1 MGDEGGIQLG
11 IGSGHVPQKLV
22 DGGRL
27 KEDAVVEG
35 VKAAALFFNPAVTA
49 FAKAALDIGINWQP
63 VEKIEKSLATSTTVH
78 VTRSEWE
85 LRNQTVDERFVNTA
99 AAVAAVHT
107 RIDNA
112 DTKKAPWWAVTAV
125 IFSTISTL
133 GLALQWVPQLV
144 NK

>member
-1 MGDEGGIQLG
+1 MNAHHPSLEQTDTASLAVL
-11 IGSGHVPQKLV
+11 STKL
-22 DGGRL
+22 DHL
-27 KEDAVVEG
+27 A
-35 VKAAALFFNPAVTA
+35 TT
-49 FAKAALDIGINWQP
+49 

-99 AAVAAVHT
+99 AAVAAVHA
-107 RIDNA
+107 RIDDA

-125 IFSTISTL
+125 IFSTLSSVA
-133 GLALQWVPQLV
+133 LAFQWIPQLV